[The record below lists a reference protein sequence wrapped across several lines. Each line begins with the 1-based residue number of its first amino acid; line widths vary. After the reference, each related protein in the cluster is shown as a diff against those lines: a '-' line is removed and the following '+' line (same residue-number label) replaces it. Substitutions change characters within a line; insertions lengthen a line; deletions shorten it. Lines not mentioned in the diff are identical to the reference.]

1 MVARELP
8 IGIPR
13 IYHTP
18 VFGRVI
24 IDVGQNLSKG
34 SNMSKT
40 SDVKIFEWKT
50 LWDAVV
56 ETEPNKQTNILY
68 LASLF
73 GASWATA
80 NKYVNGNDSIVGF
93 VNENKV
99 QVVVETDTVPADWIP
114 VDTSNPVVDMFSKLR
129 ILRDELQDIV
139 NDAMNVVDDANGKI
153 DALDTVLAV
162 IQSEARVEQMG
173 DTIKDLEKRLA
184 LAETT
189 NAQYAKEL
197 AAQKEWN
204 RMANLS
210 KSSQD

>member
-1 MVARELP
+1 M
-8 IGIPR
+8 GK
-13 IYHTP
+13 TP
-18 VFGRVI
+18 
-24 IDVGQNLSKG
+24 DS
-34 SNMSKT
+34 
-40 SDVKIFEWKT
+40 KIFEWRK
-50 LWDAVV
+50 LWEIVV
-56 ETEPNKQTNILY
+56 ETEPSKQTNILY
-68 LASLF
+68 LAGLF

-80 NKYVNGNDSIVGF
+80 NTYVNGKGDIVGF
-93 VNENKV
+93 VNESNVK
-99 QVVVETDTVPADWIP
+99 VVVETDTVPANWIP
-114 VDTSNPVVDMFSKLR
+114 VDTGNTAVDMFSKLR

-162 IQSEARVEQMG
+162 IHSEARVEQMG
-173 DTIKDLEKRLA
+173 DTIKDLEKRLM

-197 AAQKEWN
+197 ASQKEWN

>member
-1 MVARELP
+1 M
-8 IGIPR
+8 GT
-13 IYHTP
+13 TP
-18 VFGRVI
+18 
-24 IDVGQNLSKG
+24 
-34 SNMSKT
+34 
-40 SDVKIFEWKT
+40 DVKIFEWRK
-50 LWDAVV
+50 LWEIVV
-56 ETEPNKQTNILY
+56 ETEPHKQTNILY
-68 LASLF
+68 LAGLF
-73 GASWATA
+73 GCEWATA
-80 NKYVNGNDSIVGF
+80 NRYVNGKGDVVGF
-93 VNENKV
+93 VNESQA
-99 QVVVETDTVPADWIP
+99 QVVVETDTVPADWMP
-114 VDTSNPVVDMFSKLR
+114 VHTDNPVVDMFSKLR

-189 NAQYAKEL
+189 NTQYAKEL
-197 AAQKEWN
+197 ASQKEWN

>member
-1 MVARELP
+1 M
-8 IGIPR
+8 G
-13 IYHTP
+13 TTT
-18 VFGRVI
+18 
-24 IDVGQNLSKG
+24 D
-34 SNMSKT
+34 T
-40 SDVKIFEWKT
+40 KIFEWKT

-93 VNENKV
+93 VNESKA
-99 QVVVETDTVPADWIP
+99 QVVVETDTAPADWIP
-114 VDTSNPVVDMFSKLR
+114 VQTDNPVVDMFSKLR